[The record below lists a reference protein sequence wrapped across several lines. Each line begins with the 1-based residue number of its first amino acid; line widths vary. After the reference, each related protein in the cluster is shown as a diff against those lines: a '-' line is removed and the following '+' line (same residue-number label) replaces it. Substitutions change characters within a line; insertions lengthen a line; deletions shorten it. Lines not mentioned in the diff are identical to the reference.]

1 MRRQTE
7 AIGMESIWERIG
19 GDAAALLSLA
29 LILFSGFL
37 LTRLTKRVKLP
48 NVTGYILAGVLIG
61 PCGLG
66 LISSDTVH
74 AMSFVSDVALSF
86 IAFGVGRFFRRETI
100 RETGWGVVGITLAES
115 FLAGVFVTVGIR
127 VIFRAEWSFCLLLGA
142 IATATAPAST
152 MMTIR
157 QYRARGIFVNML
169 LQVVT
174 LDDAVCLAA
183 FSVVSALLGADS
195 DGTLRASEVLFP
207 VIWNLAALLLGFL
220 CGFLLC
226 RLITPR
232 RSEDNRLILTVSLLL
247 GISGLCC
254 LFDVSPLLAC
264 MVLSAVY
271 INRTGDETLYVQL
284 DRFSPP
290 VLSLFFVVSGMR
302 MELGSFATLGLM
314 GVAYFLIRIV
324 GKYLGAYLGCLAAH
338 APRGVR
344 NCLGLALIPQAGVA
358 IGLAFL
364 GERILPP
371 ETGEML
377 LTVILSSSVLYE
389 LIGPACAKFALFR
402 SGAIRSGEQPAPPSA
417 PLALPAGSGR
427 PHGADG
433 P

>member
-1 MRRQTE
+1 
-7 AIGMESIWERIG
+7 MESIWERIG

-127 VIFRAEWSFCLLLGA
+127 LIFRAEWSFCLLLGA

-157 QYRARGIFVNML
+157 QYRARGTFVNTL

-183 FSVVSALLGADS
+183 FSVVSALIGADS

-302 MELGSFATLGLM
+302 LELGSFATLGLM

-324 GKYLGAYLGCLAAH
+324 GKYLGAYLGCLAAR

-402 SGAIRSGEQPAPPSA
+402 SGAIRSGEQPAPPGA